1 MGDLTEAFVELV
13 RRAATDLPE
22 DVEQALRDA
31 REREAPSSAARGALD
46 TILEN

>member
-22 DVEQALRDA
+22 DI
-31 REREAPSSAARGALD
+31 EAGAARCP
-46 TILEN
+46 